1 MKLRSDL
8 CDFNDAYI
16 MVKGTITVTERCNT
30 SRKNRP
36 LAFKSNASFI
46 SCISKIINML
56 IDNAKDLDVVTPM
69 YNLIK
74 SNTNFRNTRG
84 NLWNDY
90 RDELRDDTSHNN
102 NWNRNIIH
110 SESFKCKT
118 SIIGSTYNV
127 DARTTN
133 AEGNAVN
140 NPADDANKSV

>member
-1 MKLRSDL
+1 
-8 CDFNDAYI
+8 

-30 SRKNRP
+30 SRKNSP

-90 RDELRDDTSHNN
+90 RDELSDDASHN
-102 NWNRNIIH
+102 I
-110 SESFKCKT
+110 T
-118 SIIGSTYNV
+118 
-127 DARTTN
+127 
-133 AEGNAVN
+133 
-140 NPADDANKSV
+140 

>member
-1 MKLRSDL
+1 
-8 CDFNDAYI
+8 

-56 IDNAKDLDVVTPM
+56 IDNAKDLDIVTPM

-74 SNTNFRNTRG
+74 SNTN
-84 NLWNDY
+84 LWNYY
-90 RDELRDDTSHNN
+90 RDELRDDSSHNN

-110 SESFKCKT
+110 SESFKRKT
-118 SIIGSTYNV
+118 SITGSTYNV

-133 AEGNAVN
+133 ADGNAVN